1 MSDLPERLR
10 DDSVGLGL
18 DGLALRDEAADEI
31 DRLREAL
38 VKVSTYTDATH
49 KLHPVTSRAAWCQR
63 IATEALKPLPDKT
76 P

>member
-38 VKVSTYTDATH
+38 VKIRSKVGGNGIRDI
-49 KLHPVTSRAAWCQR
+49 VN
-63 IATEALKPLPDKT
+63 EALKPLPDKT